1 MWNMGNKV
9 AKVDIRALLRGALGR
24 GCGWAVASSRAAQ
37 LLNAQD
43 GAWEVATE
51 WRREDV
57 DGAAD
62 VVHILGYVAMQARVL
77 HGDAARVP

>member
-1 MWNMGNKV
+1 MGDKV
-9 AKVDIRALLRGALGR
+9 AKVGIGALLDGALDR
-24 GCGWAVASSRAAQ
+24 GCWWAVASRRAAQ
-37 LLNAQD
+37 LLDAQD

-77 HGDAARVP
+77 QGDAARVP